1 MTQNTRSELFFFL
14 IFFFLEDW
22 ENKFMFHK
30 VGILLHIYREEML
43 KEECEKG
50 LKPSKEMF

>member
-1 MTQNTRSELFFFL
+1 
-14 IFFFLEDW
+14 
-22 ENKFMFHK
+22 MFHK